1 MILSWPTIVN
11 LIVTDPFIECN
22 NIKNYTDDEI
32 VNEAKN
38 NSYRVFPN
46 RLTNKPLQ
54 PNLTD
59 THSANSRYVIFKL
72 YSAISFGNSHF
83 SDRAQYVP
91 NWLSSDQNSWKP
103 QIYQRANILE
113 QTLPST
119 YSRRKHNQLIS
130 QKRSNSYLEL
140 NLDFSV
146 SNSPTTFTM
155 ENIPKFNRYS
165 LPPNWDSPKNKYFD
179 SCNTNSSILN
189 QNAVQLE

>member
-72 YSAISFGNSHF
+72 YSAISFGQMFKWQQLFLGSGTIRSKLAIIGPKF
-83 SDRAQYVP
+83 METP
-91 NWLSSDQNSWKP
+91 NLSKGK
-103 QIYQRANILE
+103 
-113 QTLPST
+113 
-119 YSRRKHNQLIS
+119 YSR
-130 QKRSNSYLEL
+130 
-140 NLDFSV
+140 
-146 SNSPTTFTM
+146 
-155 ENIPKFNRYS
+155 
-165 LPPNWDSPKNKYFD
+165 
-179 SCNTNSSILN
+179 TNSSFNIF
-189 QNAVQLE
+189 